1 MVGTIIM
8 SICIRYN
15 IYNNGWGECE
25 MRNVM
30 VVGATNFIGFAL
42 CKQLIKK
49 EVQVVGIAFTKS
61 PNDQAE
67 EKLMEIGRNAF
78 FHFQEK
84 QEPDDEF
91 LETEFD
97 VAYFCLEKED
107 VFVREEISSFQGIAN
122 KAKKVFFVLPVKSD
136 VSRTK
141 LQEIIKTEN
150 VHLVMYPSVFGP
162 WQPDSEPIQQ
172 RIIEEISEEP
182 LNDKLE
188 VLQDNILY
196 VDDLA
201 EALLTLGERPNIG
214 HSISLVNK
222 EKKALEAIA
231 KELNFTIIEKSNL
244 DLKEDKQE
252 EIEEVFYINSTISI
266 LEALS
271 NQRKNTAKRLKLNL

>member
-1 MVGTIIM
+1 
-8 SICIRYN
+8 
-15 IYNNGWGECE
+15 